1 MLTYLDVVLAQSEE
15 WLQAKATPAGVLY
28 FHVHNQMVRD
38 DQLLSEEKIEEE
50 IFKHHS
56 MKGLLINNEQV
67 VRKMDT
73 SLDYGY
79 SQIVPAAIGKSGK
92 FYRNAR
98 VASQE
103 HTSELQSRGH
113 LVCRLLL
120 EKK

>member
-1 MLTYLDVVLAQSEE
+1 MLTYLDVVLVQSEE

-73 SLDYGY
+73 TLDYGY
-79 SQIVPAAIGKSGK
+79 SQIVPAAIDRKS
-92 FYRNAR
+92 
-98 VASQE
+98 
-103 HTSELQSRGH
+103 T
-113 LVCRLLL
+113 RLNSSHVTISYAG
-120 EKK
+120 

>member
-1 MLTYLDVVLAQSEE
+1 
-15 WLQAKATPAGVLY
+15 
-28 FHVHNQMVRD
+28 MVRD

-98 VASQE
+98 VASPEVFNILRDYMDELIQRAGILM
-103 HTSELQSRGH
+103 TTRSEERRVGKESR
-113 LVCRLLL
+113 LT
-120 EKK
+120 